1 MLLSAHL
8 DSSDDEYMSVVEDD
22 GDKFYESNESITGE
36 EVEDDGDKFYESNES
51 ITGEEDEGGN
61 DEAEFHGLNN
71 SAPLDDNSN
80 EEFHEASE
88 GWYFFIFLGVI
99 FL

>member
-1 MLLSAHL
+1 MFLSAHL
-8 DSSDDEYMSVVEDD
+8 DSSDDDYMSVVEDD
-22 GDKFYESNESITGE
+22 GDE
-36 EVEDDGDKFYESNES
+36 FYESNES

-88 GWYFFIFLGVI
+88 GWYFFYIFRCYLFIKFNVI
-99 FL
+99 PSLFCHYRA